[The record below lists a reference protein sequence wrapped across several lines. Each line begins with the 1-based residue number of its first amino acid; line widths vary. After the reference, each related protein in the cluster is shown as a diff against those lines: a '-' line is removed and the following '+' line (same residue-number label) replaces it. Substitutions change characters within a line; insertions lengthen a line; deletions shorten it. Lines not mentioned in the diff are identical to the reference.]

1 MKTGVRT
8 ISAPFRHNFK
18 QASTDSQGGKTTLTQ
33 CYLARPG
40 VQSRLKRRFSP
51 APRSPARL
59 HRPARDTEPRI
70 HVPCT
75 CARAPDRGTERY
87 RRIGSPARITDHVAA
102 RTGICQEFMC
112 IGKTLQALLAR
123 QQLAVGEG
131 LMVVLTLGAR
141 EESLIA
147 RSCEPAQPCKCQTR
161 SRRMGDA
168 LTN

>member
-147 RSCEPAQPCKCQTR
+147 RSCEPAQPCKRQTR
-161 SRRMGDA
+161 ARRMGDA